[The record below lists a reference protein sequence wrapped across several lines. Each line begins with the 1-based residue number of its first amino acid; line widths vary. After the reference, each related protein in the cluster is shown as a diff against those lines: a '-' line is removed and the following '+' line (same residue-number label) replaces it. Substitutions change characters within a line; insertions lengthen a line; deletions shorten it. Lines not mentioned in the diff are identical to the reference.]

1 MLLLVLEDDIT
12 LDKLCYWNRWF
23 LRWFDS
29 EHLTNISQR
38 QRES

>member
-23 LRWFDS
+23 L
-29 EHLTNISQR
+29 
-38 QRES
+38 